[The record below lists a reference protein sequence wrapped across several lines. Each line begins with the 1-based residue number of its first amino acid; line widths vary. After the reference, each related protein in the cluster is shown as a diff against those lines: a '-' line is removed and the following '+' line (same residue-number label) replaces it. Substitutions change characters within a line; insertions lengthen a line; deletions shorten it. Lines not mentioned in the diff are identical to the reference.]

1 MHNTKFKAVIFD
13 LDGVLTDTAHYHF
26 LAWKALADS
35 LDIPFDETFNEQLKG
50 IDRMGSLEMILARSS
65 RSHTQVEKILL
76 AERKNLHY
84 QKLIESMSPDDLLP
98 GALATL
104 NAIREADL
112 TTGLASASK
121 NAATVLERLGITD
134 WFDYIVDTRTIK
146 NGKPDPEIFLNAAE
160 NLAVSPA
167 QCLGVEDSTA
177 GIHAIKTAGMYA
189 LGIGD
194 AAVLTEADRVIPGLD
209 HFRLLDY

>member
-177 GIHAIKTAGMYA
+177 GIHAIKAAGMYA

-194 AAVLTEADRVIPGLD
+194 AAVLTEADRVIQGLE
-209 HFRLLDY
+209 HFRLSDY

>member
-209 HFRLLDY
+209 HFRLSDY